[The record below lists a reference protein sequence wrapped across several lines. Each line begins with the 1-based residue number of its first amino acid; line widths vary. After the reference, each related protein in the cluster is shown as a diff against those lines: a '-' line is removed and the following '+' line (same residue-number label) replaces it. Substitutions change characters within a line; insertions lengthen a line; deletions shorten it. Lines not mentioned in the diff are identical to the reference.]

1 MTKQQMVV
9 KTAAVIRRQEIPAV
23 AEDWPGVR
31 SRWIT
36 PPPAEGGWTGGLLAE
51 WELEGA
57 GWADTHPHDEYAFVI
72 EGELHVECAGEEHVL
87 LAGDTICV
95 PAGQTGRYW
104 APVYARMLGVWG
116 PNPDGETTE
125 HGECFS
131 LKGPD
136 ND

>member
-1 MTKQQMVV
+1 M
-9 KTAAVIRRQEIPAV
+9 KTAHQLQASVVRRTEIPAV
-23 AEDWPGVR
+23 FEGWPGIR

-36 PPPAEGGWTGGLLAE
+36 PPPSAGGWTGGLLAE

-72 EGELHVECAGEEHVL
+72 AGELHVACAGVKHVL
-87 LAGDTICV
+87 GPGDTICV
-95 PAGQTGRYW
+95 PAGETGRYW
-104 APVYARMLGVWG
+104 APKYARMLGVWG

-131 LKGPD
+131 LEGMDP
-136 ND
+136 